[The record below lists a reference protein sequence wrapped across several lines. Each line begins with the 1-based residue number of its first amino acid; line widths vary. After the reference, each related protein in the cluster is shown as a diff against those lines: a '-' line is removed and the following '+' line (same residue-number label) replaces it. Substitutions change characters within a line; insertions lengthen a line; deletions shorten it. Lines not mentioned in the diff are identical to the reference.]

1 MSVLKKL
8 QEVFDINESTLSGC
22 VDIICI
28 EQPDKT
34 LKSSSFHVRFG
45 KFKVL
50 KSNEKIVTI
59 KINDIIQKVTMKM
72 DSTGE
77 AYFEDIR
84 DESALEKI
92 FNAGLSS
99 DDAFSDYEIP
109 NMQSDDEGAFDKE
122 KINEQISKNQYRF
135 DDLVSPYKDVK
146 EKEKEGKQANNI
158 NVSNQGQQTK
168 EKEVSALPQNQNQ
181 PEQKKGGFW
190 HSIFGGRKKQ
200 EDSISNQ
207 TSRKNSENPTLEE
220 LQKITQEQVKEQ
232 NISEVKQEGSTQLPS
247 SSFNS
252 NGVASSDIESE
263 VDKFVINDEIQERSK
278 NQQKNQNI
286 NNSKSQV
293 SNSNSLQFKEDK
305 YKMSEVVEN
314 LEKKKPSPSM
324 EKKSSTEGVSETLER
339 KESQKQLNTN
349 QSQTNTQNSEKDK
362 KKDGKDQNKIEMK
375 DLIDQNKD
383 LKDLISSKK
392 QDKQQVAQQEAGK
405 IQEVKEEGNEEEEDE
420 EEEDED
426 EMEIGLS
433 LCNNVQQKKGENKS
447 LDQLFEDYKVTYEQF
462 SQDPV
467 KILNDK
473 NLLLKIGYHLYP
485 LEIASTILICR
496 LAFKQEI
503 PDNVLQNMIKQ
514 QKKKSSSGFLDF
526 FFRRNKNESTPQQK
540 PVEVEHTQ
548 QKDKTLKKDISNL
561 QLNSGDKNDQQ
572 VSSPIQSP
580 KSADNLD
587 INKARKN
594 SDELSVVSDSNSV
607 FGKQKIRKTFR
618 PKSDILKSF
627 NLKPGANKISFT
639 VVTKLLGEQTL
650 EGYIYLWQSNVQIV
664 ISDIDG
670 TITKSDVLGQIM
682 PMLDKDWTHEGV
694 ISLYQNIVKNG
705 YQILY
710 LTARAIGQSEQTRKF
725 IYNVKQE
732 NVNLP
737 LGPVIMSSD
746 RLLKSFKR
754 EVIDRKPE
762 VFKIA
767 VLREIQSLFP
777 NKNVYYAGFGN
788 RETDAVAYRA
798 VQVSIQKI
806 YIINPASELHQINNT
821 FKKSYLQLNDMVDQ
835 VFPPIK
841 QEEDQIQEEYNSFN
855 FWKIKPPAVEDINQL
870 LSE

>member
-22 VDIICI
+22 VDIICV

-50 KSNEKIVTI
+50 KSKEKIVTI

-84 DESALEKI
+84 DENALEKI

-135 DDLVSPYKDVK
+135 DDLISPYKDVK
-146 EKEKEGKQANNI
+146 EKEGKQANSNTI
-158 NVSNQGQQTK
+158 NTNTQSQQSK
-168 EKEVSALPQNQNQ
+168 EKEVTAAPQNQNQ

-190 HSIFGGRKKQ
+190 RTIFGGGKKQ
-200 EDSISNQ
+200 EDSVSNQ

-220 LQKITQEQVKEQ
+220 LQKMNQEQIKDSNQ
-232 NISEVKQEGSTQLPS
+232 NEVKQEGSASTQQP
-247 SSFNS
+247 NQ
-252 NGVASSDIESE
+252 NGIASSDLESE
-263 VDKFVINDEIQERSK
+263 VDKFVINDEIQERTK

-286 NNSKSQV
+286 NNIKTQV

-314 LEKKKPSPSM
+314 LEKKKPSPAM
-324 EKKSSTEGVSETLER
+324 EKKSSTEGVNETLER
-339 KESQKQLNTN
+339 KESQKSLGNVQN
-349 QSQTNTQNSEKDK
+349 QTSTQNSEKDK
-362 KKDGKDQNKIEMK
+362 KKDGKEQTKIEMK

-392 QDKQQVAQQEAGK
+392 QDKQQVAQQDAGK
-405 IQEVKEEGNEEEEDE
+405 IQEVKEEGNEEEEEE

-462 SQDPV
+462 SQDPL

-540 PVEVEHTQ
+540 PAEVEPAQ
-548 QKDKTLKKDISNL
+548 QKDKTLKKDVSNL
-561 QLNSGDKNDQQ
+561 QLNSGDKNEQQ

-580 KSADNLD
+580 KSADNLEL
-587 INKARKN
+587 NKVRKN
-594 SDELSVVSDSNSV
+594 SDELSVVSDSNSA
-607 FGKQKIRKTFR
+607 FGKQRIRKTFR

-627 NLKPGANKISFT
+627 NLKPGPNKISFT
-639 VVTKLLGEQTL
+639 VVTNLLGEQTL

-694 ISLYQNIVKNG
+694 VSLYQNIVKNG

-754 EVIDRKPE
+754 EVIDKKPE

-767 VLREIQSLFP
+767 VLREVQSLFP

-798 VQVSIQKI
+798 VQVGIQKI

-841 QEEDQIQEEYNSFN
+841 QEEDQVQEEYNSFN
-855 FWKIKPPAVEDINQL
+855 FWKIKPPAVDDINQL

>member
-50 KSNEKIVTI
+50 KSKEKIVTI
-59 KINDIIQKVTMKM
+59 KINDIVQKVTMKM

-84 DESALEKI
+84 DENAFEKI
-92 FNAGLSS
+92 FNGGLSS

-122 KINEQISKNQYRF
+122 KINQQISKNQYRF
-135 DDLVSPYKDVK
+135 DDLVSPKKDV
-146 EKEKEGKQANNI
+146 KEKEGKQANSI
-158 NVSNQGQQTK
+158 NPNTSSQQNK
-168 EKEVSALPQNQNQ
+168 EKEVSAVPQNLNQ
-181 PEQKKGGFW
+181 PEQKKESFW
-190 HSIFGGRKKQ
+190 QSIFGGRKKQ
-200 EDSISNQ
+200 DDNISNQ
-207 TSRKNSENPTLEE
+207 ASRKNSDNPTLEE
-220 LQKITQEQVKEQ
+220 LQKITQQQVKDSNQ
-232 NISEVKQEGSTQLPS
+232 NEVKQEGSGSTQLPS
-247 SSFNS
+247 TSLNTY
-252 NGVASSDIESE
+252 GVASSDIESE

-278 NQQKNQNI
+278 NQQKSQNV
-286 NNSKSQV
+286 NNIKTQV

-305 YKMSEVVEN
+305 YKMNEVVEN
-314 LEKKKPSPSM
+314 LEKKKPSPTM

-339 KESQKQLNTN
+339 KESQKQLSNV

-362 KKDGKDQNKIEMK
+362 KKDGKDQSKIEMK

-405 IQEVKEEGNEEEEDE
+405 IQEVKEEGNEDEDEE

-462 SQDPV
+462 SQDPL

-496 LAFKQEI
+496 LAFQQEI
-503 PDNVLQNMIKQ
+503 PGNVLQNMIKQ
-514 QKKKSSSGFLDF
+514 QKKKSTSGFLDF

-540 PVEVEHTQ
+540 PVEVESAQ
-548 QKDKTLKKDISNL
+548 QKEKTLKKDVSNL
-561 QLNSGDKNDQQ
+561 QLNSGDKNEQQ
-572 VSSPIQSP
+572 VSSPLQSP
-580 KSADNLD
+580 RSDDNLD
-587 INKARKN
+587 QQKVRKN
-594 SDELSVVSDSNSV
+594 SDELSVVSDSNSA
-607 FGKQKIRKTFR
+607 FGKQRIRKTFR
-618 PKSDILKSF
+618 PKSDLLKSF

-639 VVTKLLGEQTL
+639 VVTTLLGEQTL

-694 ISLYQNIVKNG
+694 VSLFQNVVKNG

-767 VLREIQSLFP
+767 VLREVQSLFP

-806 YIINPASELHQINNT
+806 YIINPASELHQMNNT
-821 FKKSYLQLNDMVDQ
+821 FKKTYLQLNDMVDQ

-841 QEEDQIQEEYNSFN
+841 QEEDQVQEEYNSFN